1 MSQNNSRNGLLVE
14 LFTQTHWGTEHRN
27 LSPVFNQLPF
37 TILLR
42 IFSRGYRSLSIQASP
57 VWTLLW
63 CSSFRSYQHEDHYCT
78 QQTLSAL
85 QSVFEDGQQSAS
97 RIREWETESPWRK
110 NKEVITTLASTFT
123 FDKPWMWGHSDHGHI
138 VKKYMWKSKI
148 WRIEKQTARKCW
160 EQKLLSRSTEIGVQA
175 LWQKVPDVPLK
186 CCSKVAKD
194 AFMVCNW

>member
-1 MSQNNSRNGLLVE
+1 MSQTNSRNRLLVE
-14 LFTQTHWGTEHRN
+14 LFTKTLRHRAQKFI
-27 LSPVFNQLPF
+27 SCIYQLPF

-63 CSSFRSYQHEDHYCT
+63 FSSFRSYQHEDHYCT

-138 VKKYMWKSKI
+138 VKKYMCEEQNLKNRKANSQEVLRTKTIKQVYWNRCSSTVTKST
-148 WRIEKQTARKCW
+148 R
-160 EQKLLSRSTEIGVQA
+160 RSTKMLQ
-175 LWQKVPDVPLK
+175 
-186 CCSKVAKD
+186 
-194 AFMVCNW
+194 